1 MPENIFDTHSH
12 YTDSAFDEDRESLIA
27 SLHKNGVKYIMLAV
41 SEYNDALKALELG
54 RKFDFVY
61 SAAGIHPECID
72 TASPDYIAELEELI
86 TKNPDKIKA
95 VGEIGLDYH
104 YDGYDREKMISIFT
118 EQLKLADRLSLPV
131 IIHSRDAAKDTMDIL
146 RKHTPKKAVVHCFSG
161 SAETAREIIDLGLH
175 ISFTGVL
182 TFNNAKKALEALKE
196 VPLERLMLE
205 TDCPYMAPVP
215 YRGKRC
221 DSSMIIEIAKKAA
234 LIKEVDVEQL
244 LEITCKNAEEFFG
257 IDK

>member
-1 MPENIFDTHSH
+1 
-12 YTDSAFDEDRESLIA
+12 
-27 SLHKNGVKYIMLAV
+27 
-41 SEYNDALKALELG
+41 
-54 RKFDFVY
+54 
-61 SAAGIHPECID
+61 
-72 TASPDYIAELEELI
+72 
-86 TKNPDKIKA
+86 
-95 VGEIGLDYH
+95 
-104 YDGYDREKMISIFT
+104 
-118 EQLKLADRLSLPV
+118 
-131 IIHSRDAAKDTMDIL
+131 MDIL